1 VRAPV
6 PKYHLVKTLLLERLE
21 REYVKG
27 ARIPSAMEIAA
38 SFGVSRITVE
48 QALDLLEAD
57 GVISRRQGSGT
68 FFQGAPYK
76 REEAP
81 LSGLLETVFRQR
93 PDAHTK
99 ILGAGWVNAPSR
111 VSARLDITLGS
122 KVAELGRVGIIDG
135 SPIML
140 ISMWLLPELGELVLG
155 NLEELQRS
163 TSVMS
168 FLRKKRKL
176 KFGPT
181 RQLIRATLAD
191 PAFATDLGVEVGAPV
206 VQADRIYHEEA
217 GRPVIYSESLYRSDR
232 YSFEVTMKE

>member
-1 VRAPV
+1 MKAPV

-21 REYVKG
+21 REYAKG
-27 ARIPSAMEIAA
+27 ARIPSAIEIAA

-48 QALDLLEAD
+48 QALALLEGA
-57 GVISRRQGSGT
+57 GVVSRKQGRGT
-68 FFQGAPYK
+68 FYQGAPYK

-93 PDAHTK
+93 AGAHTK
-99 ILGAGWVNAPSR
+99 VLSSGWVNAPNR
-111 VSARLDITLGS
+111 VSARLGIAPGTR
-122 KVAELGRVGIIDG
+122 VAELGRVGIIDG

-140 ISMWLLPELGELVLG
+140 ISMWLIPQLGELVLG
-155 NLEELQRS
+155 NLEEVQRS

-168 FLRKKRKL
+168 FLRKRRKL
-176 KFGPT
+176 KFGST

-191 PAFATDLGVEVGAPV
+191 PTFATDLGVEVGAPV
-206 VQADRIYHEEA
+206 VQADRTYHEEA
-217 GRPVIYSESLYRSDR
+217 GSPVMYSESLYRSDR